1 MEINKYESPEVIVIN
16 LNEDIITASFGKG
29 ETPNVDLDW

>member
-1 MEINKYESPEVIVIN
+1 MNNKYESPEVIVIA

-29 ETPNVDLDW
+29 ETPREDLEW

>member
-1 MEINKYESPEVIVIN
+1 MKTNKYESPEVIVIS

-29 ETPNVDLDW
+29 ETPKHEFDR